1 VPPQEPLVRA
11 TPPTVQAAIDADS
24 VILARQRQEDRL
36 WSERLAILPHRPN
49 YFLPASYSPNVVAP
63 LSGDTVKGTEFKF
76 QLSFKLPLLKP
87 VEEGGVAAFFAYT
100 GQSWWQ
106 AYDSKRSS
114 PFREYNHEPELFLT
128 WPSLARIGPWT
139 LRSTSLGFVH
149 QSNGR
154 TDPVSRSWNRLFAD
168 VRLDHPSGW
177 WLSLRPWVRI
187 PERTKSD
194 PAQAEGDDN
203 PDIRRYLGDGE
214 LRFGYG
220 GDQWRLGGLLR
231 RSLVQGGKGAVQLD
245 LTVPTGF
252 SPLVRWYVQLF
263 DGYGESLIDYN
274 RRLLRVGFGLM
285 LNDWY

>member
-1 VPPQEPLVRA
+1 MEGQRNGTVRDFFRDEEIATTIAFIKISPLRMKRRA
-11 TPPTVQAAIDADS
+11 ICRRRMRQAIAT
-24 VILARQRQEDRL
+24 Q
-36 WSERLAILPHRPN
+36 
-49 YFLPASYSPNVVAP
+49 FLP
-63 LSGDTVKGTEFKF
+63 
-76 QLSFKLPLLKP
+76 
-87 VEEGGVAAFFAYT
+87 AFFAYT

-128 WPSLARIGPWT
+128 WPSLARVGPWT